1 MTMKTRG
8 LLACPECDA
17 LQHEVELPRRGC
29 AECMRCGA
37 DLVRDKPHGLERTL
51 AFALAAAM
59 LFAIANVYPL
69 MELDAQGI
77 VRTATLLETASEL
90 YEAGMW
96 SVALLVLM
104 TALVVPAL
112 ELAVLLYMLLP
123 LQLGLLPEGL
133 PFAFR
138 VAHALRPW
146 GMVDVFIL
154 GAIVALVKLTHIA
167 TVYVSPAFY
176 ALGGYILLLTAALAS
191 FEPRA
196 MWERAEA
203 LQERWEAERA

>member
-1 MTMKTRG
+1 MTMKTKG
-8 LLACPECDA
+8 LVACPECDA
-17 LQHEVELPRRGC
+17 LQREVDLPRGGC
-29 AECMRCGA
+29 AECVRCGA
-37 DLVRDKPHGLERTL
+37 DLFRDKPNSLERTL
-51 AFALAAAM
+51 AFTIAAAV
-59 LFAIANVYPL
+59 LFAIANAFAL

-77 VRTATLLETASEL
+77 VRTATLLDTSREL

-104 TALVVPAL
+104 TGLVVPAL

-123 LQLGLLPEGL
+123 LQLGQIPEGL

-138 VAHALRPW
+138 AAHALRPW

-154 GAIVALVKLTHIA
+154 GALVALVKLTQIA
-167 TVYVSPAFY
+167 TVHVNLSFY

-191 FEPRA
+191 FEPHA

-203 LQERWEAERA
+203 LQEQWEAERA

>member
-17 LQHEVELPRRGC
+17 LQSEVELPRRGC

-37 DLVRDKPHGLERTL
+37 DLVRDKPDGLEHTL
-51 AFALAAAM
+51 AFTMAAAV

-77 VRTATLLETASEL
+77 VRTATLFETASEL

-96 SVALLVLM
+96 SVSLLVLM

-112 ELAVLLYMLLP
+112 ELAILLYMLLP
-123 LQLGLLPEGL
+123 LQLGILPEGL

-154 GAIVALVKLTHIA
+154 GALVALVKLTHIA

-191 FEPRA
+191 FEPHA

-203 LQERWEAERA
+203 LQERWEAQRT